1 MNPVTGILI
10 YVVVWWL
17 VLFMVLPFGVLTVQE
32 EGGEVTEGEATSA
45 PAKPRIFLK
54 MVITTVI
61 SAVLMAAILIATKCG
76 WVDFRAYFAPI
87 S

>member
-17 VLFMVLPFGVLTVQE
+17 VLFMVLPFGVRTVRE
-32 EGGEVTEGEATSA
+32 EGGEVIEGGATSA
-45 PAKPRIFLK
+45 PAKPRVFLK

-61 SAVLMAAILIATKCG
+61 SAVLMAAVLFAAEFG
-76 WVDFRAYFAPI
+76 WLDFRVYFAPT

>member
-10 YVVVWWL
+10 YVVIWWL

-61 SAVLMAAILIATKCG
+61 SAVLMAAIIVATKFG
-76 WVDFRAYFAPI
+76 WVDFRTYFAPT